1 MEKVLHPSKVF
12 CFQTSGTEEIMSY
25 NLITLETSRLT
36 KKNTPC
42 QCYSMSHVPAQM
54 DNIQVIRIQK
64 KTTQINYFISFK
76 SFTKCTDRLPKYIM
90 FFFLSFL
97 TQIDT
102 VQYSLMKLGNTET
115 VNSIIHIHTF
125 QNIINFQIPIIY

>member
-1 MEKVLHPSKVF
+1 MDQLFPIKIPFKIILNYHKLSTTMEKVLHPSKVF

-36 KKNTPC
+36 KKIHHVSATVC
-42 QCYSMSHVPAQM
+42 HVPAQM

-90 FFFLSFL
+90 FFF
-97 TQIDT
+97 
-102 VQYSLMKLGNTET
+102 
-115 VNSIIHIHTF
+115 IISYTNRHCTIQF
-125 QNIINFQIPIIY
+125 NEAG